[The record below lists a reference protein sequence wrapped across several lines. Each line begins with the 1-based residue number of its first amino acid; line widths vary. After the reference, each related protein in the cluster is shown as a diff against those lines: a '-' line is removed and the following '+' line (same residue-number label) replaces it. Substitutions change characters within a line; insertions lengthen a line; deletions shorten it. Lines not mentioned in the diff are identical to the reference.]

1 MLYFNIHIL
10 NNLLFSTIVSCL
22 VMPISGLAET
32 EKEESNQASGSSFT
46 SEEAALSVNEPIY
59 LIVGGRGDTKARLQF
74 SFKYRVFDENSELIK
89 DTPWMQYFHFAYT
102 QTSLWNLGEESAPFE
117 DSSYK
122 PSFFWDIYTR
132 KSNYWPAFI
141 RTGYEHESNGQG
153 EEASRGID
161 TLFLWPMW
169 GGIWHENDWLIAPKF
184 YAYLSKGEFND
195 NIDEYRGHGDLYL
208 RYGSED
214 DWLVSTT
221 LRRADKNRN
230 MIQVDISLP
239 IRKKIFS
246 RTGGYIYMQIFQG
259 YGESLLSYNE
269 KQDIQFRIGFAIVR

>member
-1 MLYFNIHIL
+1 MLYL
-10 NNLLFSTIVSCL
+10 NHYVLKNMLFATLISCL
-22 VMPISGLAET
+22 LIPINVLAET
-32 EKEESNQASGSSFT
+32 DSDNSNQLGPAFT

-59 LIVGGRGDTKARLQF
+59 IVVGGRGDIKARLQF
-74 SFKYRVFDENSELIK
+74 SFKYRVFDK
-89 DTPWMQYFHFAYT
+89 DSDMVKDYPWMESFHFAYT
-102 QTSLWNLGEESAPFE
+102 QTSLWNVSEDSAPFE

-122 PSFFWDIYTR
+122 PSFFWDIYTK
-132 KSNYWPAFI
+132 KSGYWPAFV

-161 TLFLWPMW
+161 TLFFWPIW
-169 GGIWHENDWLIAPKF
+169 GGIKNENDWLIAPKF
-184 YAYLSKGEFND
+184 YVYASKSNNNEDIN
-195 NIDEYRGHGDLYL
+195 EYRGHTDLLL

-214 DWLVSTT
+214 DWLFSTT

-230 MIQVDISLP
+230 MIQMDISLP
-239 IRKKIFS
+239 VRKKIFS

-259 YGESLLSYNE
+259 YGESLLSYDE